1 MITVVRVL
9 RASVWYCLL
18 MASLSAGA
26 DQFEGR
32 EPDEHALKEAAV
44 SRLAHSFDPAVPVA
58 VGKVVVRQAALLRAR
73 QLLAEYGWR
82 AGLDA
87 GWNSTAPEW
96 QQAEQQLTEQAN
108 TLIDSEIATPDWF
121 YAVMQSEI
129 ANVLDAEEADYIA
142 THFTTP
148 VGKEQRILLQMR
160 LVAEVLMANYSFTG
174 RIDHR
179 VPGIDD
185 DLQELSTAYW
195 KLEPFRKR
203 ANMTDADSM
212 KFAGNAAGLKFT
224 RMLAINGIEG
234 FSVHIDAVTVQA
246 RDAVDNAEPL
256 IDEYVQLYLQRTI
269 ASQSSGKSTGKSAGQ
284 DSDDRQK

>member
-1 MITVVRVL
+1 MITVGRIL
-9 RASVWYCLL
+9 RASAWCLL
-18 MASLSAGA
+18 SVASLSAGA

-32 EPDEHALKEAAV
+32 EPDERALKEASV
-44 SRLAHSFDPAVPVA
+44 SRLAHSFDPDVPVA
-58 VGKVVVRQAALLRAR
+58 VGKVVVRQAALLQAR
-73 QLLAEYGWR
+73 QLLADYGWR
-82 AGLDA
+82 AGLDE

-96 QQAEQQLTEQAN
+96 QQAEQELTEQAN
-108 TLIDSEIATPDWF
+108 MLIDSEIAMPEWF
-121 YAVMQSEI
+121 YAVLQREI

-179 VPGIDD
+179 VPGLDG

-195 KLEPFRKR
+195 DLEPFRTR

-212 KFAGNAAGLKFT
+212 RFAGNAAGLKFT

-234 FSVHIDAVTVQA
+234 FSVYIDAVAAQA

-256 IDEYVQLYLQRTI
+256 IDEYVQLYVQRTNS
-269 ASQSSGKSTGKSAGQ
+269 SQGKWENAEQ
-284 DSDDRQK
+284 DSDGQQK